1 MKCIVFIHIFVFF
14 RFGAVLVSCYS
25 VFLLLPS
32 VVSFSRRRI
41 LMVIETIHNFSIRP
55 FTKNIDISIDN
66 RVDPNSIG
74 SVKLKWYTYTQQPNT
89 ICRGLASLHSITQ
102 HRKFISYFDSEC
114 YKFYKMI
121 CDKRARSRERGEQL
135 FFFSVFGYV
144 SPTPYWRNKNTNYS
158 TSFIR
163 SRSKSKQLISCTACG
178 FNTYKHVSLQRIAFV
193 CFVST
198 VTVHVVCAVCFF

>member
-1 MKCIVFIHIFVFF
+1 MPFIEWSASCSFIFSSFF
-14 RFGAVLVSCYS
+14 GSVLYVVSCYS

-135 FFFSVFGYV
+135 FFSVCWV
-144 SPTPYWRNKNTNYS
+144 RLPYAVLAKQKHKLLDIIHS
-158 TSFIR
+158 LSFKVKAINIVYCLWF
-163 SRSKSKQLISCTACG
+163 QHI
-178 FNTYKHVSLQRIAFV
+178 
-193 CFVST
+193 
-198 VTVHVVCAVCFF
+198 